1 MKRNAM
7 QKVGI
12 GALGVIGGALLAL
25 IVQDL
30 LATAFL
36 SNGTIPIGLGIVL
49 GFLMPV
55 FAVLGAIIAVLMYN
69 RSAKR
74 TSEKSTDE

>member
-1 MKRNAM
+1 M

-12 GALGVIGGALLAL
+12 GTLGVIGGLLLAL

-36 SNGTIPIGLGIVL
+36 SNGTIPIALGIAL

-55 FAVLGAIIAVLMYN
+55 FAVLGAFIAVRIHN

-74 TSEKSTDE
+74 AAAKTTDE

>member
-7 QKVGI
+7 RKVGI
-12 GALGVIGGALLAL
+12 GALGVIGGVLLAL

-55 FAVLGAIIAVLMYN
+55 FAVLGAVIAVLTYN
-69 RSAKR
+69 RSTKR
-74 TSEKSTDE
+74 KSEKAIDE

>member
-1 MKRNAM
+1 MR
-7 QKVGI
+7 KVGI
-12 GALGVIGGALLAL
+12 GALGVIVGVLLAL

-36 SNGTIPIGLGIVL
+36 SNGAIPVGLGIVL

-55 FAVLGAIIAVLMYN
+55 FAVLGAVIAVLLYN

-74 TSEKSTDE
+74 ESEKATDE